1 MVTKKSHITIYL
13 GALTAVVLGLSI
25 LISILILA

>member
-1 MVTKKSHITIYL
+1 MVTKKSHITIYI
-13 GALTAVVLGLSI
+13 GALTVVVLGLSI